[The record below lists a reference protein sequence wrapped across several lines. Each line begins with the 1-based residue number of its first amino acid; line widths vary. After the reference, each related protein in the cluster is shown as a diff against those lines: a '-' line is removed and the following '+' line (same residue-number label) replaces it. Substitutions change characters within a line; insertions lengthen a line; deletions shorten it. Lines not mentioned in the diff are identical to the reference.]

1 MSADGANNYMLREL
15 NIFATFLAYVNFL
28 CLSDVKMRHA
38 VSRSTIYDF
47 SSILYPSGISKI
59 AFSAIFSPL
68 LIPILAGCMTQKA
81 DITFV
86 DKVGSGRYN
95 KIKTGRQGYE

>member
-1 MSADGANNYMLREL
+1 MSADRADNYMLREL
-15 NIFATFLAYVNFL
+15 NFFTTFFGICEFPLFA
-28 CLSDVKMRHA
+28 DVKMRHA

-59 AFSAIFSPL
+59 AFAAIFSPL
-68 LIPILAGCMTQKA
+68 SILILAKHMTQKA

-86 DKVGSGRYN
+86 DKVGSG
-95 KIKTGRQGYE
+95 

>member
-1 MSADGANNYMLREL
+1 MSADGADNYMLREL
-15 NIFATFLAYVNFL
+15 NFFTELLAYVNFL

-38 VSRSTIYDF
+38 VSQSTIYDF
-47 SSILYPSGISKI
+47 SSILYPSEISKI
-59 AFSAIFSPL
+59 IFSAIFSPL

-95 KIKTGRQGYE
+95 KIKNGEAGL